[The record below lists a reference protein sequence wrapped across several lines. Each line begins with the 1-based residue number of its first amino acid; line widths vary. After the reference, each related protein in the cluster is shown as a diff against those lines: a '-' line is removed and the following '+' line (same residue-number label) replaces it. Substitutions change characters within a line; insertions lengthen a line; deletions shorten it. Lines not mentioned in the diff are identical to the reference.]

1 VPDMSQEYSFY
12 EGHSFDEAFIR
23 ERIGQDL
30 RERYEVPKGLP
41 RKLRALVR
49 RLDQWPKPV
58 WSSLRR
64 ELHNRP
70 PAQLEQCP
78 LVSLGD
84 FVAAAIIVVEALA
97 RRTRSRVGCDAEYAA
112 RIILRTSNSGSLAMF
127 TANRRASSLVSSF
140 AADCRPWAHPPK
152 HFTWCSSY
160 QALKVWT

>member
-1 VPDMSQEYSFY
+1 MAKTSVVKFAKRTAQQ
-12 EGHSFDEAFIR
+12 A
-23 ERIGQDL
+23 
-30 RERYEVPKGLP
+30 
-41 RKLRALVR
+41 
-49 RLDQWPKPV
+49 
-58 WSSLRR
+58 
-64 ELHNRP
+64 

-97 RRTRSRVGCDAEYAA
+97 RRTRSRVGRDAEYAA

>member
-1 VPDMSQEYSFY
+1 MGCPTCHKSTHFMRAT
-12 EGHSFDEAFIR
+12 HSTR
-23 ERIGQDL
+23 TLRSSERIAAKITGAGQEA
-30 RERYEVPKGLP
+30 R
-41 RKLRALVR
+41 
-49 RLDQWPKPV
+49 PV
-58 WSSLRR
+58 AKTSVVKFAKRTAQQA
-64 ELHNRP
+64 

-97 RRTRSRVGCDAEYAA
+97 RRTRSRVGRDAEYAA